1 MTFYRLMMMH
11 ADKSSLHPSLWRGR
25 NTPPPHFSFYPL
37 REHHSDYHGRNLP
50 IMAARFQVKDHHQSQ
65 TPWHSPH
72 PWKPPWEPSS
82 WHFTST
88 LAVERELTNL
98 IKAELPNIA
107 GKGGPEGDDLMM
119 MLDQDGDGAVNLK
132 EYITLIESLACMC
145 NCVLEG
151 KMCLHFI

>member
-1 MTFYRLMMMH
+1 MMD
-11 ADKSSLHPSLWRGR
+11 AL
-25 NTPPPHFSFYPL
+25 
-37 REHHSDYHGRNLP
+37 
-50 IMAARFQVKDHHQSQ
+50 DHHQSQ

-88 LAVERELTNL
+88 LA
-98 IKAELPNIA
+98 
-107 GKGGPEGDDLMM
+107 KGGPEGDDLMM